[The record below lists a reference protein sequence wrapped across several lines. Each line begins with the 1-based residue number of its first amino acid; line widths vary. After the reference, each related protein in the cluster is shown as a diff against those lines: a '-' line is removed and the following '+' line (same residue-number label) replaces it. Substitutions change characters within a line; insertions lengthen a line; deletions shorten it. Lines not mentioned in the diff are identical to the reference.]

1 MVFWVILLSIGFN
14 GILVSKMLLFIIGLN
29 FVGFVL
35 VEDWFFVVEI
45 FFFEEMFFIF
55 LYGLSFCLSWLFFVL
70 LELSFWFV
78 FLGSGFWGFVI
89 CFLVEFL
96 LILVNDV
103 VKFLLVIDF
112 WVVFC
117 FLLWGLDFWKEIIYK
132 NFLV

>member
-1 MVFWVILLSIGFN
+1 
-14 GILVSKMLLFIIGLN
+14 
-29 FVGFVL
+29 
-35 VEDWFFVVEI
+35 
-45 FFFEEMFFIF
+45 MFFIF
-55 LYGLSFCLSWLFFVL
+55 LSGLSFCLSWLFFVL

-117 FLLWGLDFWKEIIYK
+117 FLL
-132 NFLV
+132 

>member
-1 MVFWVILLSIGFN
+1 MVFWVILLLIGFN

-35 VEDWFFVVEI
+35 VEDWFFLVEI
-45 FFFEEMFFIF
+45 FFFEEMFFIL
-55 LYGLSFCLSWLFFVL
+55 LYGLSFCFSWLFFVFV
-70 LELSFWFV
+70 ELSFWFV

-89 CFLVEFL
+89 CFLEEFL

-117 FLLWGLDFWKEIIYK
+117 FLLWGLDFCKRNY
-132 NFLV
+132 L